1 MKPTREWNQRARLLA
16 LEFAVILPALA
27 LVTFSIMHLKSL
39 GHDKTVN
46 AAIERDLQNML
57 LLTDK
62 QMASKALEM
71 GAAVRE
77 DFPNPDD
84 DKEDVTK
91 ALQKV
96 LETYPYVAHVYY
108 FDEHA
113 GTTVV
118 SRQARMGD
126 PDFRRERE
134 KLVSSITTWLP
145 MEGKELVEK
154 LWKMDKQDGRPFVFD
169 ASFVPR
175 GGRKLYQASLF
186 YPLKN
191 VATNRVVI
199 GGFAFDA
206 EYLNHDFLP
215 SLLNVMADCPTNRSP
230 ENNARSRPALMI
242 HPRHETEAIVTSANW
257 DGGKPEVEHTLEAGF
272 PGLVLATK
280 YHGTSIQAL
289 SSHFL
294 QTSYLILGCLTIFMV
309 GGIALSY
316 RSVSKEVA
324 LAKLKSDFVS
334 NVSHELRTPLSLIR
348 LYAETLEMG
357 RLNNPDKYQEY
368 YRIIRKE
375 SERLTTLINN
385 ILDFSK
391 IEAGK
396 KAYDFRETD
405 VAELVRTTLDS
416 YRYQIEQNGFAF
428 EECIEEN
435 LPKIKA
441 DREAIARSLL
451 NLVNNAV
458 KYSSDEKSLAV
469 RVSRRNGSVNMEV
482 IDKGIGIPRP
492 EQEKIFEKFYRVSD
506 PLVHNTKGS
515 GLGLSLVRHVVDA
528 HGGRV
533 WVESVPGKGSKFSIE
548 LPIEGEA
555 KSAKAGA
562 A

>member
-27 LVTFSIMHLKSL
+27 LVTFSILHLKSL

-62 QMASKALEM
+62 QITSKAFEM
-71 GAAVRE
+71 AAAVRE
-77 DFPNPDD
+77 DFPQPGS
-84 DKEDVTK
+84 DVPK
-91 ALQKV
+91 ALRQI
-96 LETYPYVAHVYY
+96 LEEYPFAAHVFL
-108 FDEHA
+108 FDEKTGVIFA
-113 GTTVV
+113 
-118 SRQARMGD
+118 SRPDRMGD
-126 PDFRRERE
+126 PDFRQERE
-134 KLVSSITTWLP
+134 KLTSSVSTWLP
-145 MEGKELVEK
+145 MEGKDIVEK
-154 LWKMDKQDGRPFVFD
+154 LWKMDKQDGRPFMFD
-169 ASFVPR
+169 YSWVPR
-175 GGRKLYQASLF
+175 GNRKLYQAALLF
-186 YPLKN
+186 PLKN
-191 VATNRVVI
+191 LPADRVVI
-199 GGFAFDA
+199 GGIAFDA
-206 EYLNHDFLP
+206 DYLKNSFFP
-215 SLLNVMADCPTNRSP
+215 SVLNLMADCPTNHSP
-230 ENNARSRPALMI
+230 DNNERNRPAFML
-242 HPRHETEAIVTSANW
+242 HARRESEALAASANW
-257 DGGKPEVEHTLEAGF
+257 DGGKPEVEHPMEAGF

-280 YHGTSIQAL
+280 YHGTSVQAL

-294 QTSYLILGCLTIFMV
+294 KTSYLILTCLSVFMI
-309 GGIALSY
+309 GGIVLSY

-357 RLNNPDKYQEY
+357 RLSNPDKYQEY

-396 KAYDFRETD
+396 KAYEFRETD
-405 VAELVRTTLDS
+405 MAELVRTTLDS
-416 YRYQIEQNGFAF
+416 YRYQIEQNGFAL
-428 EECIEEN
+428 EENIEDN
-435 LPKIKA
+435 LPKISA

-458 KYSSDEKSLAV
+458 KYSSNEKSLAV
-469 RVSRRNGSVNMEV
+469 NLSRSNGSLNMEV
-482 IDKGIGIPRP
+482 IDHGIGIPHA
-492 EQEKIFEKFYRVSD
+492 EQGKIFEKFYRVCD

-515 GLGLSLVRHVVDA
+515 GLGLTLVRHVVDA
-528 HGGRV
+528 HGGRI

-548 LPIEGEA
+548 LPINADSG
-555 KSAKAGA
+555 SAKAGSL
-562 A
+562 

>member
-1 MKPTREWNQRARLLA
+1 MKPTREWTQRARLLA

-57 LLTDK
+57 LMTDK
-62 QMASKALEM
+62 QMASKVFEM
-71 GAAVRE
+71 GAEVRN
-77 DFPNPDD
+77 DFPQPGENVP
-84 DKEDVTK
+84 V
-91 ALQKV
+91 ALHKI
-96 LETYPYVAHVYY
+96 LETHPYVAHVFY
-108 FDEHA
+108 FDQHT
-113 GTTVV
+113 GTVFA
-118 SRQARMGD
+118 SQPGRMGD
-126 PDFRRERE
+126 ADFRQERE
-134 KLVSSITTWLP
+134 KLVSSISTWLP
-145 MEGKELVEK
+145 MEGKEIVEK
-154 LWKMDKQDGRPFVFD
+154 LWKMDKQDGRPYMFD
-169 ASFVPR
+169 AMYVPR
-175 GGRKLYQASLF
+175 RGRKLYQAALF
-186 YPLKN
+186 FPIKN
-191 VATNRVVI
+191 AATDRVTI

-206 EYLNHDFLP
+206 EYLRDDFFP
-215 SLLNVMADCPTNRSP
+215 GVLNFMADCPTNHAP
-230 ENNARSRPALMI
+230 DNNAQNRPAFMI
-242 HPRHETEAIVTSANW
+242 HPKHEVEAMAESANW

-309 GGIALSY
+309 GGIVLSY

-396 KAYDFRETD
+396 KDYDFRETD

-428 EECIEEN
+428 EESIEEN

-458 KYSSDEKSLAV
+458 KYSSSEKSVAV

-548 LPIEGEA
+548 LPIEGQA
-555 KSAKAGA
+555 KSARAGA